1 MIIDKKT
8 LDKSELCNNDFVEVK
23 RMGNIVE
30 VRNMLNRNFEMPI
43 VVVEGGRYY
52 YRDNYEIDDITGE
65 IKTFEFNHADNR
77 SENKESLRR
86 TFKKLRDLIN
96 TNFVGGFNEKFVT
109 LTYRQ
114 QGYYLTEDG
123 NIEFQYKTPMRDSKK
138 LYTDVDKFM
147 KRLRYHY
154 KDISKIEYI
163 NVVEPQNDGSW
174 HCHILMKFIDVENI
188 FLPYTVIND
197 HWKQGWSDVRKVD
210 NCDNIGA
217 YLTAYLCD
225 VVLDD
230 PKDIIEIGGDVVEKE
245 ITFKGEKV
253 KKKVIKGER
262 LKFYPNDFKLF
273 RPSRGLKRPVIEK
286 MKNKDI
292 KKELGCDPNYIQKI
306 NIKDENNKILNTIT
320 YEYYN
325 IKNKKNNRFDD
336 AK

>member
-1 MIIDKKT
+1 MRVDKQI
-8 LDKSELCNNDFVEVK
+8 LDKSELSNNDVVEVK

-30 VRNMLNRNFEMPI
+30 VRHMIRKNFEMPI
-43 VVVEGGRYY
+43 VVVDGNHYY
-52 YRDNYEIDDITGE
+52 YRDKEEYDALTGE
-65 IKTFEFNHADNR
+65 IKLYEFNHAENR
-77 SENKESLRR
+77 SESKKSLRK
-86 TFKKLRDLIN
+86 TFKTLRDLIN
-96 TNFVGGFNEKFVT
+96 NNFVGGFNEKFVT

-225 VVLDD
+225 VIIDD
-230 PKDIIEIGGDVVEKE
+230 PNNIVDVSGDVVEKE
-245 ITFKGEKV
+245 ILFKGEKV
-253 KKKVIKGER
+253 KKKIIKGER
-262 LKFYPNDFKLF
+262 LKYYPNKFNLF
-273 RPSRGLKRPVIEK
+273 RASRGIKKPTIEM

-292 KKELGCDPNYIQKI
+292 KKELGCHPSYIQKNI
-306 NIKDENNKILNTIT
+306 IKDENDKIVNAIT
-320 YEYYN
+320 YEHYN
-325 IKNKKNNRFDD
+325 IKNKKNN
-336 AK
+336 